1 MLSRDRESEF
11 QDRLVEIFRDTIK
24 GARFDGIT
32 FDDVKRNVPVDNRE
46 ADIVLYHSGGL
57 PFLVLET
64 KRKGGQTPRA
74 VNDPTSAD
82 VMGQAISYVYLYNK
96 DGIRVPFFGAATPA
110 LLVIFR
116 TPENLEDFV
125 NRSKVEQRDYSRV
138 IPHERW
144 HELLTKHVIVMEK
157 PDLRKEWAS
166 KVLETLAREFR
177 EKGSAA
183 IGLSWAL
190 INRLRSFVDVL
201 SEDIKPLLSEKMK
214 RDELIKSS
222 LEKLRKELGFK
233 PDVNSLARMM
243 AYVFMNKLVFYK
255 VLEKKYRIPKLVE
268 LPTSLSGTKFK
279 ERLDELF
286 DEAVTATRDFE
297 PILKPGIYDHIPIPD
312 DPDVLEKI
320 NGFIAFLDY
329 VNIEKLGDALGYIY
343 QELIPPIERHQLGQ
357 FYTPP
362 PICELIARW
371 AIRGPDDLVLDPGC
385 GSGGFIIKSYD
396 KLAELKSGRLQ
407 ISEKVHK
414 RILNQLYAVDIN
426 PFPAHLTA
434 MNLAM
439 RDVRAPSTNL
449 NVVVRD
455 FFALEPLSELHTSYT
470 VKTPSGTEERRIEI
484 PKSFDVVLG
493 NPPYTRWKEI
503 PEPTQTLIRRILAD
517 VVRKYGLTPRL
528 AGGME
533 PGIYVYWIMHA
544 ERFLKEGGRLAM
556 IVSNLWMQT
565 EYGIKLGNFILDHFK
580 VVSVIDFALRLFDAL
595 VSTCIILLEKC
606 SNKKERERNEMVFI
620 KIPGENTSVSV
631 DKVLDIINRKKS
643 DKFYVKVVRQG
654 DMPRNKKWLAVLY
667 TEELF
672 ANQLFTRMGDL
683 FEPIRGNT
691 KWSYYALSHGHRP
704 DPGSSEFYYL
714 SPSQVKEHGLDAY
727 VGDKNVLHE
736 AVTRAQYAE
745 YFTFTKADWEKLK
758 NEDKKCYMFIGH
770 IRKKDAPTP
779 IREYIKLGE
788 TEIRT
793 KLRETR
799 GGNRLASETEAAKV
813 REKTTGFYGWYD
825 LGGVVET
832 SFFAVRQAWHKTR
845 FILCSYPVALYDAL
859 IAFKPIKVKLSE
871 KQLKAL
877 LAYLNSSFTQYY
889 IELNGRRSG
898 GGVIGLEVGIA
909 REMPV
914 LDVRKLTDEQVVHL
928 AGLFDNLEGMTR
940 CIGGAVKKEYVEKL
954 LPVIKEI
961 DNFVGNLLGL
971 SQDIIRSVQETVVEL
986 IERRQA
992 GTKEPKPETVKGS
1005 EKVKKLKRG
1014 VSGRKTVKQP
1024 TTTLLEY
1031 MKTNN
1036 SH

>member
-24 GARFDGIT
+24 GTRFDGIT

-166 KVLETLAREFR
+166 KVLETLAKEFR

-329 VNIEKLGDALGYIY
+329 VNIEELGDALGYIY

-396 KLAELKSGRLQ
+396 KLAELKIGRLQ
-407 ISEKVHK
+407 VSEKVHT
-414 RILNQLYAVDIN
+414 RILDQLYAVDLN

-439 RDVRAPSTNL
+439 RNVRAPSTNL
-449 NVVVRD
+449 NVLVRD
-455 FFALEPLSELHTSYT
+455 FFALEPNTELHTSYT
-470 VKTPSGTEERRIEI
+470 VKTAAGVVERSIQI

-503 PEPTQTLIRRILAD
+503 PEPTKKLIKKYLAA
-517 VVRKYGLTPRL
+517 VVRKYRLTSRL
-528 AGGME
+528 GGGKE
-533 PGIYVYWIMHA
+533 AGIYVYWIMHA
-544 ERFLKEGGRLAM
+544 ERFLREGGRLAM

-580 VVSVIDFALRLFDAL
+580 VVAMIDFAIRLFDAL
-595 VSTCIILLEKC
+595 ASTCIILLERC
-606 SNKKERERNEMVFI
+606 GNDEERKRNEIVYI
-620 KIPGENTSVSV
+620 RIPGEVTSVSV
-631 DKVLDIINRKKS
+631 DELLEIIDRKSS
-643 DKFYVKVVRQG
+643 DKYFVKLVRQG
-654 DMPRNKKWLAVLY
+654 DMPRDKKWLSIFVSRGIFQSTLL
-667 TEELF
+667 TKMDEI
-672 ANQLFTRMGDL
+672 

-691 KWSYYALSHGHRP
+691 KWSLYALSHGHRP
-704 DPGSSEFYYL
+704 DPGSSGFYYL
-714 SPSQVKEHGLDAY
+714 SPSQIKEYRLESFI
-727 VGDKNVLHE
+727 GDKDILHE
-736 AVTRAQYAE
+736 AITSAEYAK
-745 YFTFTKADWEKLK
+745 YFTFTKDDWEELRRD
-758 NEDKKCYMFIGH
+758 DKKCYMFIGH
-770 IRKKDAPTP
+770 IRRGEASKEVK
-779 IREYIKLGE
+779 EYIKMGE
-788 TEIRT
+788 TKIRT
-793 KLRETR
+793 RLRETR
-799 GGNRLASETEAAKV
+799 GGGRLASETEAAKV

-832 SFFAVRQAWHKTR
+832 AFFAVYQAWHKTR
-845 FILCSYPVALYDAL
+845 FILCKYPVALYHAL
-859 IAFKPIKVKLSE
+859 IAFKPKVNLSE
-871 KQLKAL
+871 NQIKAL
-877 LAYLNSSFTQYY
+877 LAYLNSSLVQYY
-889 IELNGRRSG
+889 IELYGRRSG
-898 GGVIGLEVGIA
+898 GGIIGLEVNIA
-909 REMPV
+909 KKMPV
-914 LDVRKLTDEQVVHL
+914 LDVRRLTDKQIVYL
-928 AGLFDNLEGMTR
+928 AGLFDKLEGMTR
-940 CIGGAVKKEYVEKL
+940 GIGGAVKKEQVEKI

-961 DNFVGNLLGL
+961 DNFVGSLLGL
-971 SQDIIRSVQETVVEL
+971 SQDIIRFVQETVVEL

>member
-1 MLSRDRESEF
+1 MLFSDLVCVFVLSRDRESEF
-11 QDRLVEIFRDTIK
+11 QDRLVEIFREAIK
-24 GARFDGIT
+24 GTRFDGIT

-82 VMGQAISYVYLYNK
+82 IMGQAISYVHLYNK

-110 LLVIFR
+110 LLAIFR
-116 TPENLEDFV
+116 TPENLKDFV

-144 HELLTKHVIVMEK
+144 HELLTNHVIVMEK

-166 KVLETLAREFR
+166 KVLETLAKEFR

-214 RDELIKSS
+214 RDELIKSG

-329 VNIEKLGDALGYIY
+329 VNIEELGDALGYIY

-396 KLAELKSGRLQ
+396 KLAELKIGRLQ
-407 ISEKVHK
+407 VSEKVHT
-414 RILNQLYAVDIN
+414 RILDQLYAVDLN

-439 RDVRAPSTNL
+439 RNVRAPSTNL
-449 NVVVRD
+449 NVLVRD
-455 FFALEPLSELHTSYT
+455 FFALEPNTELYTSYT
-470 VKTPSGTEERRIEI
+470 VKTAAGVVERSIQI

-503 PEPTQTLIRRILAD
+503 PDPTKRLIK
-517 VVRKYGLTPRL
+517 KY
-528 AGGME
+528 
-533 PGIYVYWIMHA
+533 I
-544 ERFLKEGGRLAM
+544 
-556 IVSNLWMQT
+556 S
-565 EYGIKLGNFILDHFK
+565 
-580 VVSVIDFALRLFDAL
+580 
-595 VSTCIILLEKC
+595 
-606 SNKKERERNEMVFI
+606 
-620 KIPGENTSVSV
+620 
-631 DKVLDIINRKKS
+631 
-643 DKFYVKVVRQG
+643 
-654 DMPRNKKWLAVLY
+654 
-667 TEELF
+667 
-672 ANQLFTRMGDL
+672 
-683 FEPIRGNT
+683 
-691 KWSYYALSHGHRP
+691 
-704 DPGSSEFYYL
+704 
-714 SPSQVKEHGLDAY
+714 
-727 VGDKNVLHE
+727 
-736 AVTRAQYAE
+736 
-745 YFTFTKADWEKLK
+745 
-758 NEDKKCYMFIGH
+758 
-770 IRKKDAPTP
+770 
-779 IREYIKLGE
+779 
-788 TEIRT
+788 
-793 KLRETR
+793 
-799 GGNRLASETEAAKV
+799 
-813 REKTTGFYGWYD
+813 
-825 LGGVVET
+825 
-832 SFFAVRQAWHKTR
+832 
-845 FILCSYPVALYDAL
+845 
-859 IAFKPIKVKLSE
+859 
-871 KQLKAL
+871 
-877 LAYLNSSFTQYY
+877 
-889 IELNGRRSG
+889 
-898 GGVIGLEVGIA
+898 
-909 REMPV
+909 
-914 LDVRKLTDEQVVHL
+914 
-928 AGLFDNLEGMTR
+928 
-940 CIGGAVKKEYVEKL
+940 
-954 LPVIKEI
+954 
-961 DNFVGNLLGL
+961 
-971 SQDIIRSVQETVVEL
+971 
-986 IERRQA
+986 
-992 GTKEPKPETVKGS
+992 
-1005 EKVKKLKRG
+1005 
-1014 VSGRKTVKQP
+1014 
-1024 TTTLLEY
+1024 
-1031 MKTNN
+1031 
-1036 SH
+1036 